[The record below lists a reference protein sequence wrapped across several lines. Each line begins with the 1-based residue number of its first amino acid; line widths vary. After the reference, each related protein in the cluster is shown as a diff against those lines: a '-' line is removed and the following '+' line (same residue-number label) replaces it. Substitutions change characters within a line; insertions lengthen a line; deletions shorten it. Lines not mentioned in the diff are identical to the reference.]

1 MNAIRRDEDMDNLH
15 STYVDQWDWEMIITK
30 EGRNLETL
38 KSIVRGIYSAM
49 KKTEKYPAQPVS
61 PPQTEPAQEQYS
73 FRTTRAGGPLS
84 GSIA

>member
-1 MNAIRRDEDMDNLH
+1 MDNLH

-49 KKTEKYPAQPVS
+49 KKTEKYLLSQYPAS
-61 PPQTEPAQEQYS
+61 D
-73 FRTTRAGGPLS
+73 RTCPS
-84 GSIA
+84 VFIS